1 MLDRIFAAKWALE
14 TSYHDRMAA
23 IALRRMDK
31 GKLPF
36 KVDQDRPAP
45 YLVDASDS
53 GDGRPKASTGYD
65 RLSRSNTKSGQV
77 LVLPMIGAISRYG
90 DWCSYGAEDYAGW
103 IIEMNQDPSIS
114 ACVLY
119 LNGPGGEV
127 DGIEML
133 GEVIRQSEKPII
145 AYVAGWAASAHY
157 WLASQCREIIM
168 ESETTASVGSI
179 GVLAMH
185 IDASKFYENEGLKV
199 SIIRSDGS
207 DNKARFNSVEPLTPE
222 LEADIRAELTV
233 IRGTF
238 ISKVLSG
245 RPKITD
251 KADTPN
257 GVFSGKMYI
266 GKEAIKNGLA
276 DRIGYLGDAI
286 YRADLL
292 ARKQAA

>member
-1 MLDRIFAAKWALE
+1 MLDRIIAAKWALDS
-14 TSYHDRMAA
+14 TYHDRMYA
-23 IALRRMDK
+23 IALRRIQN
-31 GKLPF
+31 GQAPF
-36 KVDQDRPAP
+36 EVSQDRPTP
-45 YLVDASDS
+45 YLVDVERPNIGAS
-53 GDGRPKASTGYD
+53 AGYN
-65 RLSRSNTKSGQV
+65 RLARANTKSGQV
-77 LVLPMIGAISRYG
+77 LVLPMLGAISRYG
-90 DWCSYGAEDYAGW
+90 DLCSYGAEDYASW
-103 IIEMNQDPSIS
+103 LMEMNQDDTMS
-114 ACVLY
+114 AAVLN

-133 GEVIRQSEKPII
+133 GEVIKHSKKPIV

-157 WLASQCREIIM
+157 WIASQCREIVM
-168 ESETTASVGSI
+168 ESLTTSSVGSI

-185 IDASKFYENEGLKV
+185 VDATEFYKNEGLKV
-199 SIIRSDGS
+199 TIIRSDGS

-222 LEADIRAELTV
+222 LEAEIRGELTV

-238 ISKVLSG
+238 ISKVLSM

-251 KADTPN
+251 TADTPN
-257 GVFSGKMYI
+257 GVFSGKMYN
-266 GKEAIKNGLA
+266 GKEALSNGLA